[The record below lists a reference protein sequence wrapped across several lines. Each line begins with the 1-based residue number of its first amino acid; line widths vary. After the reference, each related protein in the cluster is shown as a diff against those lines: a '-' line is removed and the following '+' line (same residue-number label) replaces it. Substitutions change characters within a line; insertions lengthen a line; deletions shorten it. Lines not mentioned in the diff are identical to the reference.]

1 VELRADEDWMRLIR
15 MFEGIISSRL
25 KNRLVRIIARSS
37 PNDLIYESNVVVVVD
52 KADIEVIREVGKAAL
67 EAMEKTGVE
76 GLNPIT
82 ISEGDKVVEDMFRSK
97 VREEIVGAD
106 DWMRLIRMFEGIIS
120 SRLKN
125 RLVRIIARS
134 SPNDLIYESNV
145 VVVVDKA
152 DIEVIREVGKA
163 ALEAMEKTGVEG
175 LNPIT
180 ISKWEMDEFR

>member
-1 VELRADEDWMRLIR
+1 MELRADE
-15 MFEGIISSRL
+15 
-25 KNRLVRIIARSS
+25 
-37 PNDLIYESNVVVVVD
+37 
-52 KADIEVIREVGKAAL
+52 
-67 EAMEKTGVE
+67 
-76 GLNPIT
+76 
-82 ISEGDKVVEDMFRSK
+82 
-97 VREEIVGAD
+97 

>member
-1 VELRADEDWMRLIR
+1 VGIAYLVELRADE
-15 MFEGIISSRL
+15 
-25 KNRLVRIIARSS
+25 
-37 PNDLIYESNVVVVVD
+37 
-52 KADIEVIREVGKAAL
+52 
-67 EAMEKTGVE
+67 
-76 GLNPIT
+76 
-82 ISEGDKVVEDMFRSK
+82 
-97 VREEIVGAD
+97 